1 MSAWRRANSRPAAW
15 FLLPALLLLAVFVA
29 WPLLRCCWWSLH
41 ATDLLALDR
50 RRWAGLSQYS
60 EMLTDARFGQAF
72 ANTAWFAVMVVP
84 VQTLTS
90 LLLALWVNRPEAA
103 WRWLRVAFFVPT
115 IVAMPVL
122 AILWTMLYQPASGD
136 AMGLVNAVVTTLGFE
151 ARAWLFDPGL
161 ALPALAFMSIW
172 QGVGLQMMVFL
183 AGLQAVPRDPLEA
196 ALLDGAGAFR
206 RAWHV
211 TLPALRNTIVFVV
224 SVTTILAF
232 RLFVQPYLMT
242 RGGPAGA
249 TRSVV
254 QAIYELTFVA
264 QDLGRGC
271 AAALIF
277 LLVLGALTLFTR
289 WVMQEEGP

>member
-1 MSAWRRANSRPAAW
+1 MSAWRRAYSRPAVL
-15 FLLPALLLLAVFVA
+15 FLLPALLLLAVFVV

-41 ATDLLALDR
+41 DTDLLAIQR
-50 RRWAGLSQYS
+50 QRWVGLSQYS
-60 EMLTDARFGQAF
+60 DLLTDARFRQAF
-72 ANTAWFAVMVVP
+72 ANTALFAVMVVP
-84 VQTLTS
+84 FQTLAA
-90 LLLALWVNRPEAA
+90 LLLALWVNGPDAA

-136 AMGLVNAVVTTLGFE
+136 TMGPVNAIITALGFE
-151 ARAWLFDPGL
+151 AQAWLFDPGL

-183 AGLQAVPRDPLEA
+183 AGLQAAPRDPIEA
-196 ALLDGAGAFR
+196 ALLDGANAFR

-211 TLPALRNTIVFVV
+211 TLPALRNTIIFVV

-249 TRSVV
+249 TRSVI
-254 QAIYELTFVA
+254 QAIYELTFVS
-264 QDLGRGC
+264 QDLGRAC
-271 AAALIF
+271 AGAIIF
-277 LLVLGALTLFTR
+277 LLALGVVALSTR
-289 WVMQEEGP
+289 RAVREEGP

>member
-1 MSAWRRANSRPAAW
+1 VSAWRRAYSRAAAW
-15 FLLPALLLLAVFVA
+15 FLLPALLLLAVFVV

-41 ATDLLALDR
+41 DTDLLAIQR
-50 RRWAGLSQYS
+50 QRWVGLSQYS
-60 EMLTDARFGQAF
+60 DLLRDARFRQAF
-72 ANTAWFAVMVVP
+72 ANTALFAVMVVP
-84 VQTLTS
+84 VQTLAA

-115 IVAMPVL
+115 VVAMPVL

-136 AMGLVNAVVTTLGFE
+136 TMGPVNAITTALGFE
-151 ARAWLFDPGL
+151 AQAWLFDPGL

-183 AGLQAVPRDPLEA
+183 AGLQAAPRDPIEA
-196 ALLDGAGAFR
+196 ALLDGANAFR

-211 TLPALRNTIVFVV
+211 TLPALRNTIIFVV

-242 RGGPAGA
+242 SGGPAGA
-249 TRSVV
+249 TRSVI
-254 QAIYELTFVA
+254 QAIYELTFVS
-264 QDLGRGC
+264 QDLGRAC
-271 AAALIF
+271 AGALIF
-277 LLVLGALTLFTR
+277 LLALGVVTLSTR
-289 WVMQEEGP
+289 RAVREEGP